1 MLVLS
6 YSALNSGFRLLPP
19 QVAGI
24 YTHLEGGCIK
34 RSTLVH
40 GFGGADASGNVITI
54 ILRTETP
61 RACCHALNYSRL
73 CAALDSFLCMVPA
86 ECKELGNSTAYIRT
100 AINEPGWE
108 QPGAYNYLQCNAN
121 SSTSDECDPGQ
132 EQVRSNTYSFLVVF
146 AAQLLA
152 LVVSKL
158 ILMYKMRRIVDEN
171 NQRRREGWGSMLQEA
186 SRGQRSVEAFVLR
199 EEDLKNCQTEPR
211 TRDVKTRVKGAVR
224 AISFARR
231 LGEEAKQAESVDT
244 VLLEVT
250 EAVAE
255 HWKQIRWFYCAIVM
269 GTMCVLS
276 ADDQSLHNALCN

>member
-1 MLVLS
+1 
-6 YSALNSGFRLLPP
+6 
-19 QVAGI
+19 
-24 YTHLEGGCIK
+24 
-34 RSTLVH
+34 
-40 GFGGADASGNVITI
+40 
-54 ILRTETP
+54 
-61 RACCHALNYSRL
+61 
-73 CAALDSFLCMVPA
+73 MVPA

-158 ILMYKMRRIVDEN
+158 ILMYKMRRMIDENNQRRRGRMIDEN
-171 NQRRREGWGSMLQEA
+171 NQRRREGWWSTLLNQ
-186 SRGQRSVEAFVLR
+186 GQHSVEDFVLR
-199 EEDLKNCQTEPR
+199 EEDLVDRQTEPR
-211 TRDVKTRVKGAVR
+211 TRNGNTRIKGAVR

-231 LGEEAKQAESVDT
+231 LGVEAKQAESVDT

-276 ADDQSLHNALCN
+276 ASVVTQYIVQLITVTEKY

>member
-1 MLVLS
+1 
-6 YSALNSGFRLLPP
+6 
-19 QVAGI
+19 
-24 YTHLEGGCIK
+24 
-34 RSTLVH
+34 
-40 GFGGADASGNVITI
+40 
-54 ILRTETP
+54 
-61 RACCHALNYSRL
+61 
-73 CAALDSFLCMVPA
+73 MVPA
-86 ECKELGNSTAYIRT
+86 ECQELGNSTAMIRS

-121 SSTSDECDPGQ
+121 SSMSDECDPGP

-158 ILMYKMRRIVDEN
+158 IMMYKMRRMIDEN
-171 NQRRREGWGSMLQEA
+171 NQRRREGWWSTLLNQ
-186 SRGQRSVEAFVLR
+186 GQHSVEDFVLR
-199 EEDLKNCQTEPR
+199 EEDLVDRQTEPR
-211 TRDVKTRVKGAVR
+211 TRNGNTRIKGAVR

-231 LGEEAKQAESVDT
+231 LGVEAKQAESVDT

-255 HWKQIRWFYCAIVM
+255 HWKQIRWFYCAVVM

-276 ADDQSLHNALCN
+276 PRQPL

>member
-1 MLVLS
+1 
-6 YSALNSGFRLLPP
+6 
-19 QVAGI
+19 
-24 YTHLEGGCIK
+24 
-34 RSTLVH
+34 
-40 GFGGADASGNVITI
+40 
-54 ILRTETP
+54 
-61 RACCHALNYSRL
+61 
-73 CAALDSFLCMVPA
+73 MVPA
-86 ECKELGNSTAYIRT
+86 ECQELGNSTAMIRS

-121 SSTSDECDPGQ
+121 SSMSDECDPGP

-158 ILMYKMRRIVDEN
+158 IMMYKMRRMIDEN
-171 NQRRREGWGSMLQEA
+171 NQRRREGWWSTLLNQ
-186 SRGQRSVEAFVLR
+186 GQHSVEAFVLR
-199 EEDLKNCQTEPR
+199 EEDLVDRQTEPR
-211 TRDVKTRVKGAVR
+211 IRNGNTRIKGAVR

-231 LGEEAKQAESVDT
+231 LGKEAKQAESVDT

-255 HWKQIRWFYCAIVM
+255 HWKQIRWFYCAVVM

-276 ADDQSLHNALCN
+276 PRQPL